1 MLKAFADRP
10 KDWVDVEGIIIRQ
23 AGQIDWPYVRAQ
35 LAPLVELKEAPEIL
49 RRLEER
55 RRQLDS

>member
-1 MLKAFADRP
+1 MLKAFADRA

-23 AGQIDWPYVRAQ
+23 SGGIDWAYVRAQ

-49 RRLEER
+49 PKLDQR
-55 RRQLDS
+55 RRELDP

>member
-1 MLKAFADRP
+1 MLKAFADRA

-23 AGQIDWPYVRAQ
+23 SGVIDWSYVQAQ

-49 RRLEER
+49 RRLDQR
-55 RRQLDS
+55 RRELGP